1 LKKNFIEIIKKFFF
15 SLKKMFGTATVRSEK
30 MLVYFEGKEVGFIFL
45 NLDEIVRF
53 KKEIPV
59 LRCERCNRIKN
70 LFDNDEKQ

>member
-1 LKKNFIEIIKKFFF
+1 
-15 SLKKMFGTATVRSEK
+15 MFGTATVRSEK